1 MMIYDNFYMKWNKG
15 NDEYVLHIQ
24 QDEYAENPRTFCD
37 HDTVFAAFGSHSQ
50 VGDRINEK
58 DPEEFWNSLV
68 QKYAPTDKFL
78 TVEQCQNR
86 LYLYLVSLPV
96 WGYSHSGLTISCGE
110 RVYPYND
117 QWDSGLLGWI
127 VFPKPDYWGAD
138 WRKRAFE
145 VMRAEVEEVDM
156 WLRGEVYGYTLYK
169 NGEEIDSCWGFYGS
183 NLEESGIA
191 EYIPE
196 LSEILKSDNYT
207 SGAAQK
213 KITTHYVFD

>member
-1 MMIYDNFYMKWNKG
+1 MTIYDNLYIKWHKES
-15 NDEYVLHIQ
+15 DEYVLHIQ
-24 QDEYAENPRTFCD
+24 WDEFAENPRTFCD
-37 HDTVFAAFGSHSQ
+37 HDTIFAAFGSYSSI
-50 VGDRINEK
+50 GDKTTAKRHE
-58 DPEEFWNSLV
+58 DFWNALV

-86 LYLYLVSLPV
+86 LYPYLVSLPV

-127 VFPKPDYWGAD
+127 VFPKPDYWGDD

-145 VMRAEVEEVDM
+145 VMRAEIEEVDT
-156 WLRGEVYGYTLYK
+156 WLQGNVYGYTLYQ
-169 NGEEIDSCWGFYGS
+169 NGKEIDSCWDFYGS
-183 NLEESGIA
+183 SLEESGIVDH
-191 EYIPE
+191 IPE

-207 SGAAQK
+207 SGTAQK
-213 KITTHYVFD
+213 ETVTHYVFD

>member
-1 MMIYDNFYMKWNKG
+1 MMIYDNLYIKWSKG
-15 NDEYVLHIQ
+15 SDEYVLHIQ
-24 QDEYAENPRTFCD
+24 QDELAENPRTFCD
-37 HDTVFAAFGSHSQ
+37 YDTIFAAFGSHSQ

-78 TVEQCQNR
+78 TVEQCQTR
-86 LYLYLVSLPV
+86 LYPYLVSLPV

-117 QWDSGLLGWI
+117 RWDSGLLGWI

-145 VMRAEVEEVDM
+145 AMRAEIEEVDT
-156 WLRGEVYGYTLYK
+156 WLQGEVYGYTFYQ
-169 NGEEIDSCWGFYGS
+169 NGEETDSCWGFYGS

-191 EYIPE
+191 EYVPE
-196 LSEILKSDNYT
+196 LSEILKSGNYT
-207 SGAAQK
+207 SGTAQK
-213 KITTHYVFD
+213 ETVTHYIFD